1 MNNKQHASPSR
12 APEGRAATDG
22 APRRQVMQERYCSCG
37 MSVLVEYK
45 LNTPR
50 PWETRFLLTGSQRRS
65 IAACPCCGRRLNI
78 NTLR

>member
-1 MNNKQHASPSR
+1 MNNNQHTSPCA
-12 APEGRAATDG
+12 APDGRAVADG
-22 APRRQVMQERYCSCG
+22 NPRRLVMQERYCSCG

-45 LNTPR
+45 LNTQR
-50 PWETRFLLTGSQRRS
+50 PWETRFLLSGPQRRS

>member
-1 MNNKQHASPSR
+1 
-12 APEGRAATDG
+12 
-22 APRRQVMQERYCSCG
+22 MQERYCSCG